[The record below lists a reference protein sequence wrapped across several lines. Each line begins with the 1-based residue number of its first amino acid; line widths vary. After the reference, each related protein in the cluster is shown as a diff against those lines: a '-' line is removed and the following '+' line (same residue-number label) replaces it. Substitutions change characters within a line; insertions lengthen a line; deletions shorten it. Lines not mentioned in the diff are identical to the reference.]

1 MALDQ
6 RKAVLSWGL
15 YDWANSAFATT
26 VMAGFYPIF
35 FKQYW
40 SVGVDTSMST
50 ARLGF
55 ANSMAGV
62 VVALCAP
69 VLGAIADRGSAKK
82 RFLAFFAYMGALM
95 TASLYLVSMGNW
107 VAAIACYVFGSV
119 GFSGGNIFYD
129 ALITGVSS
137 EKRFD
142 MVSSLGFA
150 LGYLGGGILFA
161 INVWMTLRPE
171 TFGFADAAEA
181 VRFAFLTVGV
191 WWALFTVPLLLFVEE
206 PRVRRPESGFAMVG
220 AGLRQLRDTF
230 REVRRL
236 RTLFLFLAAYWFYI
250 DGVDTI
256 IRMAVD
262 YGLSIGFDSNALILA
277 LLITQFVGFP
287 SAVAFGLAGGR
298 IGPKKAIYAALAVYL
313 FVCVW
318 GAFIQREL
326 EFFVLAAVVG
336 TVQGG
341 IQALSRSYY
350 ARMIPKDKSAEY
362 FGFYNM
368 LGKFAAVIGPTLMGG
383 FGLLVR
389 HAGYSADTAS
399 RAGITSVAL
408 LFVVGG
414 VLLYFVDE
422 ERGRREILGAEADG
436 GRAP

>member
-1 MALDQ
+1 MALDE
-6 RKAVLSWGL
+6 RKAILSWSL

-55 ANSMAGV
+55 ANSLAGV
-62 VVALCAP
+62 LVALCAP
-69 VLGAIADRGSAKK
+69 VLGAIADRGTAKK

-95 TASLYLVSMGNW
+95 TASLYMVSMGNW
-107 VAAIACYVFGSV
+107 GTAIACYVLGSV

-129 ALITGVSS
+129 ALITGVAS

-150 LGYLGGGILFA
+150 LGYLGGGLLFA
-161 INVWMTLRPE
+161 VNVWMTLRPE
-171 TFGFADAAEA
+171 TFGFADASEA

-191 WWALFTVPLLLFVEE
+191 WWAVFTVPLLLFVEE
-206 PRVRRPESGFAMVG
+206 PRLQRPESGFAMVG
-220 AGLRQLRDTF
+220 AGLRQLRTTF

-287 SAVAFGLAGGR
+287 SAVAFGMAGSR
-298 IGPKKAIYAALAVYL
+298 IGPKRAIYAALTVYL

-318 GAFIQREL
+318 GAFMHREL

-368 LGKFAAVIGPTLMGG
+368 LGKFAAVIGPALMGG

-389 HAGYSADTAS
+389 RAGYSADTAS
-399 RAGITSVAL
+399 RAGITSVAV
-408 LFVVGG
+408 LFVIGG
-414 VLLYFVDE
+414 LLLHFVDE
-422 ERGRREILGAEADG
+422 ERGRREILAAEAG
-436 GRAP
+436 AGRNP